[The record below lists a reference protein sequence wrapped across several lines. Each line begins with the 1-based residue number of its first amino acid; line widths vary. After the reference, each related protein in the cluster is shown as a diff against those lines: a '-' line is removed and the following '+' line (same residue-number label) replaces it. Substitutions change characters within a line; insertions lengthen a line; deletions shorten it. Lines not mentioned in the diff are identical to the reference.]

1 MKRFTGFTAFVAAAG
16 LWAGAWAA
24 EDSPLEL
31 KTETDRVNYSLG
43 YQIGG
48 DFKRQGLDLDPA
60 TLVRGI
66 RDAMEAGGQDLMG
79 FEGRQQALI
88 DLKRKVLTDGRRKQA
103 EEFDRRRREGQAF
116 LAGNAKKEGVVTLP
130 SGLQYRVI
138 AEGRGR
144 APEVGDT
151 VTVNYRGTLVDGTEF
166 DSSQRQGEPA
176 SFPLGNVIA
185 GWQEALPLMQEGAQ
199 WQLVVP
205 PDLAYGEGGPL
216 AHQTLLFD
224 IELVS
229 VTPDQ
234 GEPAPR

>member
-1 MKRFTGFTAFVAAAG
+1 MKRFNAFVAAAG
-16 LWAGAWAA
+16 LCAGAWAA
-24 EDSPLEL
+24 EDSALEL

-48 DFKRQGLDLDPA
+48 DFKRQGLDLNPD

-66 RDAMEAGGQDLMG
+66 RDAMEASGQDLMG

-116 LAGNAKKEGVVTLP
+116 LAGNAKKEGVVRLP